1 MILRRSALA
10 LATTASL
17 VAGFEGFKTAAYLD
31 PVGIPTACFG
41 MTKGVEIGQE
51 YSEAEC
57 EEYLFEQ
64 IIGYQRAV
72 RARVDVDLTQD
83 QLAAFTSFTYNVGVR
98 AFESS
103 TLRKKLNAGDTEGA
117 CNELLR
123 WRYATLAGVKVELP
137 GLVKRREVERDLC
150 LNGVSSD

>member
-1 MILRRSALA
+1 MIRHRVLA

-17 VAGFEGFKTAAYLD
+17 IAGFEGLHTAAYRD

-41 MTKGVEIGQE
+41 MTKGVKLGQQ

-72 RARVDVDLTQD
+72 RERVEVPMTNS
-83 QLAAFTSFTYNVGVR
+83 QLAAITSFTYNVGVG
-98 AFESS
+98 AFEQS
-103 TLRKKLNAGDTEGA
+103 TLRRKLNQGDYEGA
-117 CNELLR
+117 CNELPR
-123 WRYATLAGVKVELP
+123 WKYGTVAGVKIELP
-137 GLVKRREVERDLC
+137 GLVRRREAERELC
-150 LNGVSSD
+150 LSETIES